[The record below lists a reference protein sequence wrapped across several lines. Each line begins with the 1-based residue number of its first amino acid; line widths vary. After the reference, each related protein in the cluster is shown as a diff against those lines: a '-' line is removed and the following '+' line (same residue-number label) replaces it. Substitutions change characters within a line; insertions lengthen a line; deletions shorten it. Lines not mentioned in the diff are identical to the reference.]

1 MGKRTYTIIGLLGMV
16 VVFALGST
24 FAQTHSATQA
34 ESSKAAVVI
43 LQGEIDDYSHD
54 SLIRHFNDA
63 RAAGAKTII
72 LQLDTYGG
80 SVVSGLEISQFI
92 KQQTDVHVIAY
103 IPRKAISAGAMIAMA
118 CDEIVM
124 KPEAIIGDC
133 APIVFNFNGDLESL
147 PDAERG
153 KQEAPIRA
161 DFEDSARRN
170 GYSPLLADSM
180 VSVGTVVHD
189 IESPDGTRRFVNQA
203 DFDKFTATGWKTV
216 DGVPDPL
223 NGPKQLLTLHTDLA
237 QKIGLCKQVED
248 SADSLASSR
257 SYNILATFGP
267 STGEDIIEFLGTA
280 FARGLLI
287 TLFILSL
294 KIAISAPGH
303 GVAESIALITLCLL
317 VGVPLLTG
325 FAQWWEIAIIFVGL
339 GLVAFEVF
347 VFPGHFVSAI
357 FGGLMIIGGLVMTF
371 VPKEPGGMPGLL
383 PGLPMTYTAMQR
395 GLVVV
400 LAGMLCS
407 LMLWMWLQRYL
418 PSVPYFRKL
427 VLNTSVGS
435 TKTGESIASTA
446 WPIIG
451 TFGVAM
457 TDLRPGG
464 KGAFLDEAAGG
475 DRITQVVSENG
486 FAPAGAK
493 LQVREVEGNHVLV
506 RAIG

>member
-1 MGKRTYTIIGLLGMV
+1 M
-16 VVFALGST
+16 
-24 FAQTHSATQA
+24 
-34 ESSKAAVVI
+34 
-43 LQGEIDDYSHD
+43 
-54 SLIRHFNDA
+54 
-63 RAAGAKTII
+63 
-72 LQLDTYGG
+72 
-80 SVVSGLEISQFI
+80 
-92 KQQTDVHVIAY
+92 
-103 IPRKAISAGAMIAMA
+103 
-118 CDEIVM
+118 
-124 KPEAIIGDC
+124 
-133 APIVFNFNGDLESL
+133 
-147 PDAERG
+147 
-153 KQEAPIRA
+153 
-161 DFEDSARRN
+161 
-170 GYSPLLADSM
+170 
-180 VSVGTVVHD
+180 
-189 IESPDGTRRFVNQA
+189 
-203 DFDKFTATGWKTV
+203 
-216 DGVPDPL
+216 
-223 NGPKQLLTLHTDLA
+223 
-237 QKIGLCKQVED
+237 
-248 SADSLASSR
+248 
-257 SYNILATFGP
+257 
-267 STGEDIIEFLGTA
+267 
-280 FARGLLI
+280 
-287 TLFILSL
+287 
-294 KIAISAPGH
+294 
-303 GVAESIALITLCLL
+303 AESIALITLCLL

-464 KGAFLDEAAGG
+464 KSAFLDEAAGG

-493 LQVREVEGNHVLV
+493 LQVARSRRKSRFGSGYRVIVKGNENVHA
-506 RAIG
+506 AIGR